1 LSPLS
6 SLEPFAERIRS
17 HGLDQWCIGYRLQDG
32 EVVSSI
38 VVSASLLG
46 ECFFSSS
53 SINLRLSIDGLVSA
67 NMSELTDSVGAPRSE
82 VAIDELLRETLM
94 AENLRLEEAS
104 AKQLSVLEGRL
115 KACVNLVRHL
125 INQMED

>member
-1 LSPLS
+1 
-6 SLEPFAERIRS
+6 
-17 HGLDQWCIGYRLQDG
+17 
-32 EVVSSI
+32 
-38 VVSASLLG
+38 
-46 ECFFSSS
+46 
-53 SINLRLSIDGLVSA
+53 
-67 NMSELTDSVGAPRSE
+67 MSELTDSVGAPRSE